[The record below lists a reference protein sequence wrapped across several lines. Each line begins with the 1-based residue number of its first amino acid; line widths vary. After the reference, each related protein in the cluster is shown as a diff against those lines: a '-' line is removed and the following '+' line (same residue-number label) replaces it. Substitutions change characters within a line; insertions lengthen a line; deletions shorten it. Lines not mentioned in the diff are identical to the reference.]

1 MCISIYDY
9 IFKEIIMTRISILDK
24 DRCQPK
30 KCDYLCIN
38 YCPGVR
44 MDEDTIVID
53 EDTKKP
59 LISEELCEGCGI
71 CTNRCPFD
79 AITII
84 NLPEAAGEPIHRF
97 GQNQFELFG
106 LPSLEEGTV
115 LGLLGQNGIGKSTIM
130 NILSGNL
137 IPNFGDFENTPE
149 NWDNVIEYYKGS
161 ALQKYFQDLSE
172 GNIKTILKPQM
183 VDKLPKVVKGKV
195 KDLLTN
201 VNERDKLDYVT
212 KELQLENVL
221 DRKMENLSG
230 GELQRVAIAATV
242 LREGDFYYFDEP
254 TSWLDVSQ
262 RLNAVKVIRSLAEE
276 GKSVLVIEH
285 DLATLDALSDNIHI
299 LYGTPGG
306 YGVVSGR
313 KGVRLGINAYIK
325 GFLAE
330 ENVRIRRNPIEFTI
344 RPPTPEDEGDSLAS
358 YSDLSKDYDGFKLSA
373 DEGEIFY
380 DEIVTAFGSNG
391 IGKTTFAKML
401 AGVEEPTTGEVD
413 EEVEIAYKPQYIV
426 TNFEGTVSDFLYMN
440 APSFGSK
447 IFESEIMNPLTLNEM
462 LDKPVKGLSGGE
474 LQRLAI
480 AATLAKDAEIY
491 LFDEPTAFLDVEQ
504 RLIAARVIRKL
515 VESRNAA
522 SLIVDHDIVFIDY
535 ISDRAMVFDG
545 TPGLNGHA
553 SKPTDLRNA
562 MNEFLGNLNITFRRD
577 KETKRPRVNKLDSYK
592 DREQK
597 EKGEYYYLSD

>member
-1 MCISIYDY
+1 MS
-9 IFKEIIMTRISILDK
+9 RISILDK

-44 MDEDTIVID
+44 MGEDTIVID

-59 LISEELCEGCGI
+59 LISEQLCEGCGI
-71 CTNRCPFD
+71 CTNRCLFD
-79 AITII
+79 AISII
-84 NLPEAAGEPIHRF
+84 NLPEAIGEPIHRF

-115 LGLLGQNGIGKSTIM
+115 LGLLGPNGIGKSTIM

-137 IPNFGDFENTPE
+137 IPNFGDFETPQE
-149 NWDNVIEYYKGS
+149 NWEKVIEYYKGS
-161 ALQKYFQDLSE
+161 ALQTYFSKLSNGE
-172 GNIKTILKPQM
+172 IKAILKPQM
-183 VDKLPKVVKGKV
+183 VDQLPKVVKGKV
-195 KDLLTN
+195 KNLLEN
-201 VNERDKLDYVT
+201 VNERAKLEYVCQ
-212 KELQLENVL
+212 ELQLENVL
-221 DRKMENLSG
+221 NRKMENLSG

-262 RLNAVKVIRSLAEE
+262 RLNAVKVIRSLADE

-285 DLATLDALSDNIHI
+285 DLATLDALSDNVHI

-313 KGVRLGINAYIK
+313 KGVRIGINAYIN
-325 GFLAE
+325 GFLTE
-330 ENVRIRRNPIEFTI
+330 ENVRIRKNPIEFTI
-344 RPPTPEDEGDSLAS
+344 RPPTPEDEGEAIAS
-358 YSDLSKDYDGFKLSA
+358 YSNISKDYDGFKLSA
-373 DEGEIFY
+373 DAGDIFY

-401 AGVEEPTTGEVD
+401 AGVEKPTTGEVD
-413 EEVEIAYKPQYIV
+413 EEATIAYKPQYLISD
-426 TNFEGTVSDFLYMN
+426 FEGSVSDFLYMN
-440 APSFGSK
+440 APSYGSK
-447 IFESEIMNPLTLNEM
+447 IFESEIMTPFALEDM
-462 LDKPVKGLSGGE
+462 LEKQVSKLSGGE

-480 AATLAKDAEIY
+480 ATTLSKDAEIY

-504 RLIAARVIRKL
+504 RLIAAKVIRKM

-535 ISDRAMVFDG
+535 ISDRAMVFNG
-545 TPGLNGHA
+545 TPGLEGHA
-553 SKPTDLRNA
+553 SKPTDLRTS

-577 KETKRPRVNKLDSYK
+577 KETKRPRVNKLDSYL

>member
-1 MCISIYDY
+1 
-9 IFKEIIMTRISILDK
+9 MTRISILDK

-137 IPNFGDFENTPE
+137 IPNFGDFENAPE

-391 IGKTTFAKML
+391 IGKTTSAKML
-401 AGVEEPTTGEVD
+401 AGAEEPTTGEVD

>member
-1 MCISIYDY
+1 MS
-9 IFKEIIMTRISILDK
+9 RISILDK

-59 LISEELCEGCGI
+59 LISEQLCEGCGI

-79 AITII
+79 AISII
-84 NLPEAAGEPIHRF
+84 NLPEAVGEPIHRF

-115 LGLLGQNGIGKSTIM
+115 LGLLGPNGIGKSTIM

-137 IPNFGDFENTPE
+137 IPNFGDFENPQK
-149 NWDNVIEYYKGS
+149 NWEKVIEYYKGS
-161 ALQKYFQDLSE
+161 ALQSYFSKLSNGE
-172 GNIKTILKPQM
+172 IKAILKPQM
-183 VDKLPKVVKGKV
+183 VDQLPKVVKGKV
-195 KDLLTN
+195 KNLLEN
-201 VNERDKLDYVT
+201 VNERDKLEYVCE
-212 KELQLENVL
+212 ELQLENVL
-221 DRKMENLSG
+221 EREMENLSG

-285 DLATLDALSDNIHI
+285 DLATLDALSDNVHI

-313 KGVRLGINAYIK
+313 KGVRIGINAYIN
-325 GFLAE
+325 GFLTE
-330 ENVRIRRNPIEFTI
+330 ENVRIRKNPIEFTI
-344 RPPTPEDEGDSLAS
+344 RPPTPEDEGDAIAS
-358 YSDLSKDYDGFKLSA
+358 YSDISKEYDGFKLSA
-373 DEGEIFY
+373 DAGDIFY

-401 AGVEEPTTGEVD
+401 AGVEKPTTGEVD
-413 EEVEIAYKPQYIV
+413 EEATIAYKPQYLV
-426 TNFEGTVSDFLYMN
+426 SDFEGSVSDFLYMN
-440 APSFGSK
+440 APSYGSK
-447 IFESEIMNPLTLNEM
+447 IFESEIMTPFALEDM
-462 LDKPVKGLSGGE
+462 LEKQVSKLSGGE

-480 AATLAKDAEIY
+480 AATLSKDAEIY

-504 RLIAARVIRKL
+504 RLVAAKVIRKMI
-515 VESRNAA
+515 ESRNAA

-535 ISDRAMVFDG
+535 ISDRAMVFNG
-545 TPGLNGHA
+545 TPGLEGHA
-553 SKPTDLRNA
+553 SKPTDLRTS

-577 KETKRPRVNKLDSYK
+577 KETKRPRVNKLDSYL

>member
-1 MCISIYDY
+1 MS
-9 IFKEIIMTRISILDK
+9 RISILDK

-44 MDEDTIVID
+44 MGEDTIVID

-59 LISEELCEGCGI
+59 LISEQLCEGCGI
-71 CTNRCPFD
+71 CTNRCLFD
-79 AITII
+79 AISII
-84 NLPEAAGEPIHRF
+84 NLPEAVGEPIHRF

-106 LPSLEEGTV
+106 LPNLEEGTV
-115 LGLLGQNGIGKSTIM
+115 LGLLGPNGIGKSTIM

-137 IPNFGDFENTPE
+137 IPNFGDYENPQD

-161 ALQKYFQDLSE
+161 SLQTYFSNLAHGE
-172 GNIKTILKPQM
+172 IKAILKPQM
-183 VDKLPKVVKGKV
+183 VDQLPKVVKGKV
-195 KDLLTN
+195 KDLLQN
-201 VNERDKLDYVT
+201 VNERDKLEYVCH
-212 KELQLENVL
+212 ELQLENVL

-285 DLATLDALSDNIHI
+285 DLATLDALSDNVHI

-313 KGVRLGINAYIK
+313 KGVRIGINAYIN
-325 GFLAE
+325 GFLGE
-330 ENVRIRRNPIEFTI
+330 ENVRIRKNPIEFII
-344 RPPTPEDEGDSLAS
+344 RPPTPEDEGDALAS
-358 YSDLSKDYDGFKLSA
+358 YSDISKDYDGFKLSA
-373 DEGEIFY
+373 DAGDIFY

-401 AGVEEPTTGEVD
+401 AGVEKPTTGEVD
-413 EEVEIAYKPQYIV
+413 EEVTIAYKPQYLV
-426 TNFEGTVSDFLYMN
+426 SDFEGSVSDFLFMN
-440 APSFGSK
+440 APSYGSK
-447 IFESEIMNPLTLNEM
+447 IFESEIMTPFALEDM
-462 LDKPVKGLSGGE
+462 LEKQVSKLSGGE

-480 AATLAKDAEIY
+480 AATLSKDAEIY

-504 RLIAARVIRKL
+504 RLVAAKVIRKM

-535 ISDRAMVFDG
+535 ISDRAMVFNG
-545 TPGLNGHA
+545 TPGLEGHA
-553 SKPTDLRNA
+553 SKPTDLRSA

-577 KETKRPRVNKLDSYK
+577 KETKRPRVNKLDSYL

>member
-1 MCISIYDY
+1 
-9 IFKEIIMTRISILDK
+9 MTRISILDK
-24 DRCQPK
+24 EKCKPK
-30 KCDYLCIN
+30 KCEYLCIH

-79 AITII
+79 AISII

-106 LPSLEEGTV
+106 LPSLEAGSV
-115 LGLLGQNGIGKSTIM
+115 IGLLGPNGIGKSTIM
-130 NILSGNL
+130 NILSGSL
-137 IPNFGDFENTPE
+137 IPNFGDYETKPE
-149 NWDNVIEYYKGS
+149 NWDKVIDYYKGS
-161 ALQKYFQDLSE
+161 ALQKYFQDLSK

-262 RLNAVKVIRSLAEE
+262 RLNAVRVIRSLADE

-313 KGVRLGINAYIK
+313 KGVRLGINAYIN
-325 GFLAE
+325 GFLSE

-344 RPPTPEDEGDSLAS
+344 RPPTPEDEGDAIAS
-358 YSDLSKDYDGFKLSA
+358 YSDLSKEYDGFTITAES
-373 DEGEIFY
+373 GEIFY

-401 AGVEEPTTGEVD
+401 AGVEKPTKGNVD
-413 EEVEIAYKPQYIV
+413 EEVSIAYKPQYIV
-426 TNFEGTVSDFLYMN
+426 TNFEGSVSDFLYMN
-440 APSFGSK
+440 APSYGSK
-447 IFESEIMNPLTLNEM
+447 IFESEIMIPLALKDM

-480 AATLAKDAEIY
+480 AATLSKDAEIY

-504 RLIAARVIRKL
+504 RLIAARVIRKM
-515 VESRNAA
+515 VESKNAA
-522 SLIVDHDIVFIDY
+522 SLID
-535 ISDRAMVFDG
+535 
-545 TPGLNGHA
+545 
-553 SKPTDLRNA
+553 
-562 MNEFLGNLNITFRRD
+562 
-577 KETKRPRVNKLDSYK
+577 
-592 DREQK
+592 
-597 EKGEYYYLSD
+597 

>member
-1 MCISIYDY
+1 
-9 IFKEIIMTRISILDK
+9 MTRISILDK

-53 EDTKKP
+53 ENTKKP
-59 LISEELCEGCGI
+59 LISEQLCEGCGI

-79 AITII
+79 AIHII
-84 NLPEAAGEPIHRF
+84 NLPEAIGEPIHRF

-106 LPSLEEGTV
+106 LPNLEKGSV

-130 NILSGNL
+130 NILTGNL
-137 IPNFGDFENTPE
+137 IPNFGDWENPVN
-149 NWDNVIEYYKGS
+149 NWDRVIEYYKGS
-161 ALQKYFQDLSE
+161 ALQNYFKQLANGE
-172 GNIKTILKPQM
+172 IKTILKPQM
-183 VDKLPKVVKGKV
+183 VDKLPKVVKGNVRNLLENVDEKDKFDYV
-195 KDLLTN
+195 CEELDLL
-201 VNERDKLDYVT
+201 
-212 KELQLENVL
+212 NVL
-221 DRKMENLSG
+221 DRKIENLSG

-262 RLNAVKVIRSLAEE
+262 RLNAVRVIRSLAEE

-299 LYGTPGG
+299 LYGSPGG

-330 ENVRIRRNPIEFTI
+330 ENVRIRKNPIEFTI
-344 RPPTPEDEGDSLAS
+344 RPPTPEDEGDPLAS
-358 YSDLSKDYDGFKLSA
+358 YTDLNKDYDGFKLSVDA
-373 DEGEIFY
+373 GDIFY

-401 AGVEEPTTGEVD
+401 AGVEKPTTGKVN
-413 EEVEIAYKPQYIV
+413 EEVIIAYKPQYIV
-426 TNFEGTVSDFLYMN
+426 TNFEGSVNDYLYMN
-440 APSFGSK
+440 APSYGSK
-447 IFESEIMNPLTLNEM
+447 IFESEIMIPLNLEAI
-462 LDKPVKGLSGGE
+462 LDKAVKSLSGGE
-474 LQRLAI
+474 LQRLSI
-480 AATLAKDAEIY
+480 AATLSKNAEIY

-504 RLIAARVIRKL
+504 RLTAARVIRKI
-515 VESRNAA
+515 VESKNAA

-545 TPGLNGHA
+545 TPGLEGHA
-553 SKPTDLRNA
+553 SKPTDLRTS
-562 MNEFLGNLNITFRRD
+562 MNEFLENLNITFRRD
-577 KETKRPRVNKLDSYK
+577 KETKRPRVNKLDSYL

>member
-1 MCISIYDY
+1 MS
-9 IFKEIIMTRISILDK
+9 RISILDK

-44 MDEDTIVID
+44 MGEDTIVID

-59 LISEELCEGCGI
+59 LISEQLCEGCGI
-71 CTNRCPFD
+71 CTNRCLFD
-79 AITII
+79 AISII
-84 NLPEAAGEPIHRF
+84 NLPEAVGEPIHRF

-106 LPSLEEGTV
+106 LPNLEEGTV
-115 LGLLGQNGIGKSTIM
+115 LGLLGPNGIGKSTIM

-137 IPNFGDFENTPE
+137 IPNFGDYENPQD

-161 ALQKYFQDLSE
+161 SLQTYFSNLANGE
-172 GNIKTILKPQM
+172 IKAILKPQM
-183 VDKLPKVVKGKV
+183 VDQLPKVVKGKV
-195 KDLLTN
+195 KDLLQN
-201 VNERDKLDYVT
+201 VNERDKLEYVCH
-212 KELQLENVL
+212 ELQLENVL

-285 DLATLDALSDNIHI
+285 DLATLDALSDNVHI

-313 KGVRLGINAYIK
+313 KGVRIGINAYIN
-325 GFLAE
+325 GFLGE
-330 ENVRIRRNPIEFTI
+330 ENVRIRKNPIEFII
-344 RPPTPEDEGDSLAS
+344 RPPTPEDEGDALAS
-358 YSDLSKDYDGFKLSA
+358 YSDISKDYDGFKLSA
-373 DEGEIFY
+373 DAGDIFY
-380 DEIVTAFGSNG
+380 YEIVTAFGSNG

-401 AGVEEPTTGEVD
+401 AGVEKPTTGEVD
-413 EEVEIAYKPQYIV
+413 EEVTIAYKPQYLV
-426 TNFEGTVSDFLYMN
+426 SDFEGSVSDFLFMN
-440 APSFGSK
+440 APSYGSK
-447 IFESEIMNPLTLNEM
+447 IFESEIMTPFALEDM
-462 LDKPVKGLSGGE
+462 LEKQVSKLSGGE

-480 AATLAKDAEIY
+480 AATLSKDAEIY

-504 RLIAARVIRKL
+504 RLVAAKVIRKM

-535 ISDRAMVFDG
+535 ISDRAMVFNG
-545 TPGLNGHA
+545 TPGLEGHA
-553 SKPTDLRNA
+553 SKPTDLRSA

-577 KETKRPRVNKLDSYK
+577 KETKRPRVNKLDSYL

>member
-1 MCISIYDY
+1 
-9 IFKEIIMTRISILDK
+9 
-24 DRCQPK
+24 
-30 KCDYLCIN
+30 
-38 YCPGVR
+38 

-59 LISEELCEGCGI
+59 LISEQLCEGCGI

-79 AITII
+79 AISII
-84 NLPEAAGEPIHRF
+84 NLPEAVGEPIHRF

-115 LGLLGQNGIGKSTIM
+115 LGLLGPNGIGKSTIM

-137 IPNFGDFENTPE
+137 IPNFGDFENPQE
-149 NWDNVIEYYKGS
+149 NWEKVIEYYKGS
-161 ALQKYFQDLSE
+161 ALQSYFSKLSNGE
-172 GNIKTILKPQM
+172 IKAILKPQM
-183 VDKLPKVVKGKV
+183 VDQLPKVVKGKV
-195 KDLLTN
+195 KNLLEN
-201 VNERDKLDYVT
+201 VNERDKLEYVCQ
-212 KELQLENVL
+212 ELQLENVL
-221 DRKMENLSG
+221 EREMENLSG

-285 DLATLDALSDNIHI
+285 DLATLDALSDNVHI

-313 KGVRLGINAYIK
+313 KGVRIGINAYIN
-325 GFLAE
+325 GFLTE
-330 ENVRIRRNPIEFTI
+330 ENVRIRKNPIEFTI
-344 RPPTPEDEGDSLAS
+344 RPPTPEDEGDAIAS
-358 YSDLSKDYDGFKLSA
+358 YSDISKDYDGFKLSA
-373 DEGEIFY
+373 DAGDIFY

-401 AGVEEPTTGEVD
+401 AGVEKPTTGEVD
-413 EEVEIAYKPQYIV
+413 EEATIAYKPQYLV
-426 TNFEGTVSDFLYMN
+426 SDFEGSVSDFLYMN
-440 APSFGSK
+440 APSYGSK
-447 IFESEIMNPLTLNEM
+447 IFESEIMTPFALEDM
-462 LDKPVKGLSGGE
+462 LEKQVSKLSGGE

-480 AATLAKDAEIY
+480 AATLSKDAEIY

-504 RLIAARVIRKL
+504 RLVAAKVIRKMI
-515 VESRNAA
+515 ESRNAA

-535 ISDRAMVFDG
+535 ISDRAMVFNG
-545 TPGLNGHA
+545 TPGLEGHA
-553 SKPTDLRNA
+553 SKPTDLRTS

-577 KETKRPRVNKLDSYK
+577 KETKRPRVNKLDSYL

>member
-1 MCISIYDY
+1 M
-9 IFKEIIMTRISILDK
+9 
-24 DRCQPK
+24 
-30 KCDYLCIN
+30 
-38 YCPGVR
+38 
-44 MDEDTIVID
+44 
-53 EDTKKP
+53 
-59 LISEELCEGCGI
+59 
-71 CTNRCPFD
+71 
-79 AITII
+79 
-84 NLPEAAGEPIHRF
+84 
-97 GQNQFELFG
+97 
-106 LPSLEEGTV
+106 
-115 LGLLGQNGIGKSTIM
+115 LGQNGIGKSTIM

-137 IPNFGDFENTPE
+137 IPNFGDFENPPE
-149 NWDNVIEYYKGS
+149 NWDAVIDYYKGS

-344 RPPTPEDEGDSLAS
+344 RPPTPEDEGDTLAS
-358 YSDLSKDYDGFKLSA
+358 YTDLSKDYEGFKITA

-401 AGVEEPTTGEVD
+401 AGEEEPTTGEVD

-447 IFESEIMNPLTLNEM
+447 IFESEIMKPLSLTDM

-480 AATLAKDAEIY
+480 AATLSKDAEIY

-504 RLIAARVIRKL
+504 RLIAARVIRKM

-545 TPGLNGHA
+545 NPGLNGHA
-553 SKPTDLRNA
+553 SKPTDLRSA
-562 MNEFLGNLNITFRRD
+562 MNDFLGNLNITFRRD

>member
-1 MCISIYDY
+1 MS
-9 IFKEIIMTRISILDK
+9 RISILDK

-30 KCDYLCIN
+30 KCDYLCIH

-59 LISEELCEGCGI
+59 LISEQLCEGCGI

-79 AITII
+79 AISII
-84 NLPEAAGEPIHRF
+84 NLPEAVGEPIHRF

-115 LGLLGQNGIGKSTIM
+115 LGLLGPNGIGKSTIM

-137 IPNFGDFENTPE
+137 IPNFGDFENPQE
-149 NWDNVIEYYKGS
+149 NWEKVIEYYKGS
-161 ALQKYFQDLSE
+161 ALQSYFSKLSNGE
-172 GNIKTILKPQM
+172 IKAILKPQM
-183 VDKLPKVVKGKV
+183 VDQLPKVVKGKV
-195 KDLLTN
+195 KNLLEN
-201 VNERDKLDYVT
+201 VNERDKLEYVCQ
-212 KELQLENVL
+212 ELQLENVL
-221 DRKMENLSG
+221 EREMENLSG

-285 DLATLDALSDNIHI
+285 DLATLDALSDNVHI

-313 KGVRLGINAYIK
+313 KGVRIGINAYIN
-325 GFLAE
+325 GFLTE
-330 ENVRIRRNPIEFTI
+330 ENVRIRKNPIEFTI
-344 RPPTPEDEGDSLAS
+344 RPPTPEDEGDAIAS
-358 YSDLSKDYDGFKLSA
+358 YSDISKDYDGFKLSA
-373 DEGEIFY
+373 DAGDIFY

-401 AGVEEPTTGEVD
+401 AGVEKPTTGEVD
-413 EEVEIAYKPQYIV
+413 EEATIAYKPQYLV
-426 TNFEGTVSDFLYMN
+426 SDFEGSVSDFLYMN
-440 APSFGSK
+440 APSYGSK
-447 IFESEIMNPLTLNEM
+447 IFESEIMTPFALEDM
-462 LDKPVKGLSGGE
+462 LEKQVSKLSGGE

-480 AATLAKDAEIY
+480 AATLSKDAEIY

-504 RLIAARVIRKL
+504 RLVAAKVIRKMI
-515 VESRNAA
+515 ESRNAA

-535 ISDRAMVFDG
+535 ISDRAMVFNG
-545 TPGLNGHA
+545 TPGLEGHA
-553 SKPTDLRNA
+553 SKPTDLRTS

-577 KETKRPRVNKLDSYK
+577 KETKRPRVNKLDSYL

>member
-1 MCISIYDY
+1 
-9 IFKEIIMTRISILDK
+9 MTRISILDK

-53 EDTKKP
+53 ENTKKP
-59 LISEELCEGCGI
+59 LISEQLCEGCGI

-79 AITII
+79 AIHII
-84 NLPEAAGEPIHRF
+84 NLPEAIGEPIHRF

-106 LPSLEEGTV
+106 LPNLEKGSV

-130 NILSGNL
+130 NILTGNL
-137 IPNFGDFENTPE
+137 IPNFGDWENPVN
-149 NWDNVIEYYKGS
+149 NWDRVIEYYKGS
-161 ALQKYFQDLSE
+161 ALQNYFKQLANGE
-172 GNIKTILKPQM
+172 IKTILKPQM
-183 VDKLPKVVKGKV
+183 VDKLPKVVKGNVRNLLENVDEKNKFDYV
-195 KDLLTN
+195 CEELDLL
-201 VNERDKLDYVT
+201 
-212 KELQLENVL
+212 NVL
-221 DRKMENLSG
+221 DRKIENLSG

-262 RLNAVKVIRSLAEE
+262 RLNAVRVIRSLAEE

-299 LYGTPGG
+299 LYGSPGG

-330 ENVRIRRNPIEFTI
+330 ENVRIRKNPIEFTI
-344 RPPTPEDEGDSLAS
+344 RPPTPEDEGDPLAS
-358 YSDLSKDYDGFKLSA
+358 YTDLNKDYDGFKLSVDA
-373 DEGEIFY
+373 GDIFY

-401 AGVEEPTTGEVD
+401 AGVEKPTTGKVN
-413 EEVEIAYKPQYIV
+413 EEVIIAYKPQYIV
-426 TNFEGTVSDFLYMN
+426 TNFEGSVNDYLYMN
-440 APSFGSK
+440 APSYGSK
-447 IFESEIMNPLTLNEM
+447 IFESEIMIPFNLEAI
-462 LDKPVKGLSGGE
+462 LDKAVKSLSGGE
-474 LQRLAI
+474 LQRLSI
-480 AATLAKDAEIY
+480 AATLSKDAEIY

-504 RLIAARVIRKL
+504 RLTAARVIRKI
-515 VESRNAA
+515 VESKNAA

-545 TPGLNGHA
+545 TPGLEGHA
-553 SKPTDLRNA
+553 SKPTDLRTS
-562 MNEFLGNLNITFRRD
+562 MNEFLELSRD
-577 KETKRPRVNKLDSYK
+577 RKSVV
-592 DREQK
+592 
-597 EKGEYYYLSD
+597 

>member
-1 MCISIYDY
+1 MS
-9 IFKEIIMTRISILDK
+9 RISILDK

-59 LISEELCEGCGI
+59 LISEQLCEGCGI

-79 AITII
+79 AISII
-84 NLPEAAGEPIHRF
+84 NLPEAVGEPIHRF

-115 LGLLGQNGIGKSTIM
+115 LGLLGPNGIGKSTIM

-137 IPNFGDFENTPE
+137 IPNFGDFENPQE
-149 NWDNVIEYYKGS
+149 NWEKVIEYYKGS
-161 ALQKYFQDLSE
+161 ALQSYFSKLSNGE
-172 GNIKTILKPQM
+172 IKAILKPQM
-183 VDKLPKVVKGKV
+183 VDQLPKVVKGKV
-195 KDLLTN
+195 KNLLEN
-201 VNERDKLDYVT
+201 VNERDKLEYVCQ
-212 KELQLENVL
+212 ELQLENVL
-221 DRKMENLSG
+221 EREMENLSG

-285 DLATLDALSDNIHI
+285 DLATLDALSDNVHI

-313 KGVRLGINAYIK
+313 KGVRIGINAYIN
-325 GFLAE
+325 GFLTE
-330 ENVRIRRNPIEFTI
+330 ENVRIRKNPIEFTI
-344 RPPTPEDEGDSLAS
+344 RPPTPEDEGDAIAS
-358 YSDLSKDYDGFKLSA
+358 YSDISKDYDGFKLSA
-373 DEGEIFY
+373 DAGDIFY

-401 AGVEEPTTGEVD
+401 AGVEKPTTGEVD
-413 EEVEIAYKPQYIV
+413 EEATIAYKPQYLV
-426 TNFEGTVSDFLYMN
+426 SDFEGSVSDFLYMN
-440 APSFGSK
+440 APSYGSK
-447 IFESEIMNPLTLNEM
+447 IFESEIMTPFALEDM
-462 LDKPVKGLSGGE
+462 LEKQVSKLSGGE

-480 AATLAKDAEIY
+480 AATLSKDAEIY

-504 RLIAARVIRKL
+504 RLVAAKVIRKMI
-515 VESRNAA
+515 ESRNAA

-535 ISDRAMVFDG
+535 ISDRAMVFNG
-545 TPGLNGHA
+545 TPGLEGHA
-553 SKPTDLRNA
+553 SKPTDLRTS

-577 KETKRPRVNKLDSYK
+577 KETKRPRVNKLDSYL

-597 EKGEYYYLSD
+597 EKGEYYYLYD

>member
-1 MCISIYDY
+1 MS
-9 IFKEIIMTRISILDK
+9 RISILDK

-44 MDEDTIVID
+44 MGEDTIVID

-59 LISEELCEGCGI
+59 LISEQLCEGCGI
-71 CTNRCPFD
+71 CTNRCLFD
-79 AITII
+79 AISII
-84 NLPEAAGEPIHRF
+84 NLPEAVGEPIHRF

-106 LPSLEEGTV
+106 LPNLEEGTV
-115 LGLLGQNGIGKSTIM
+115 LGLLGPNGIGKSTIM

-137 IPNFGDFENTPE
+137 IPNFGDYENPQD

-161 ALQKYFQDLSE
+161 SLQTYFSNLANGE
-172 GNIKTILKPQM
+172 IKAILKPQM
-183 VDKLPKVVKGKV
+183 VDQLPKVVKGKV
-195 KDLLTN
+195 KDLLQN
-201 VNERDKLDYVT
+201 VNERDKLEYVCH
-212 KELQLENVL
+212 ELQLENVL

-285 DLATLDALSDNIHI
+285 DLATLDALSDNVHI

-313 KGVRLGINAYIK
+313 KGVRIGINAYIN

-330 ENVRIRRNPIEFTI
+330 ENVRIRKNPIEFII
-344 RPPTPEDEGDSLAS
+344 RPPTPEDEGDALAS
-358 YSDLSKDYDGFKLSA
+358 YSDISKDYDGFKLSA
-373 DEGEIFY
+373 DAGDIFY

-401 AGVEEPTTGEVD
+401 AGVEKPTTGEVD
-413 EEVEIAYKPQYIV
+413 EEVTIAYKPQYLV
-426 TNFEGTVSDFLYMN
+426 SDFEGSVSDFLFMN
-440 APSFGSK
+440 APSYGSK
-447 IFESEIMNPLTLNEM
+447 IFESEIMTPFALEDM
-462 LDKPVKGLSGGE
+462 LEKQVSKLSGGE

-480 AATLAKDAEIY
+480 AATLSKDAEIY

-504 RLIAARVIRKL
+504 RLVAAKVIRKM

-535 ISDRAMVFDG
+535 ISDRAMVFNG
-545 TPGLNGHA
+545 TPGLEGHA
-553 SKPTDLRNA
+553 SKPTDLRSA

-577 KETKRPRVNKLDSYK
+577 KETKRPRVNKLDSYL

>member
-1 MCISIYDY
+1 MS
-9 IFKEIIMTRISILDK
+9 RISILDK
-24 DRCQPK
+24 DKCKPK
-30 KCDYLCIN
+30 KCDYLCIS

-59 LISEELCEGCGI
+59 LISENLCEGCGI

-79 AITII
+79 AISII
-84 NLPEAAGEPIHRF
+84 NLPEAVGEPVHRF

-106 LPSLEEGTV
+106 LPTLEEGSV
-115 LGLLGQNGIGKSTIM
+115 LGLLGPNGIGKSTIM
-130 NILSGNL
+130 NILSGTL
-137 IPNFGDFENTPE
+137 IPNFGDYENPQD
-149 NWDNVIEYYKGS
+149 NWDEVIKYYKGTH
-161 ALQKYFQDLSE
+161 LQNYFDKLSNGE
-172 GNIKTILKPQM
+172 IKAILKPQM
-183 VDKLPKVVKGKV
+183 VDQLPKVVKGKV
-195 KDLLTN
+195 KDLLEN
-201 VNERDKLDYVT
+201 VNERDRLDYVCR
-212 KELQLENVL
+212 ELQLENVL
-221 DRKMENLSG
+221 ERKMENLSG

-276 GKSVLVIEH
+276 KKSVLVIEH
-285 DLATLDALSDNIHI
+285 DLATLDALSDNVHI
-299 LYGTPGG
+299 LYGAPGG

-313 KGVRLGINAYIK
+313 KGVRLGINAYIN
-325 GFLAE
+325 GFLSE

-344 RPPTPEDEGDSLAS
+344 RPPTPEDEGDPIAS

-373 DEGEIFY
+373 DAGDIFY

-401 AGVEEPTTGEVD
+401 AGVEKPSDGEVD
-413 EEVEIAYKPQYIV
+413 GEVTIAYKPQYLV
-426 TNFEGTVSDFLYMN
+426 NNFEGSVSDFLYMN
-440 APSFGSK
+440 TPSYGSK
-447 IFESEIMNPLTLNEM
+447 IFESEIMTPFALGDM
-462 LDKPVKGLSGGE
+462 LDKKVKKLSGGE

-480 AATLAKDAEIY
+480 AATLSKDAEIY

-504 RLIAARVIRKL
+504 RLIAARVIRKM

-545 TPGLNGHA
+545 TPGLEGHA
-553 SKPTDLRNA
+553 SKPTDLRTS

-577 KETKRPRVNKLDSYK
+577 KETKRPRVNKLDSYL

>member
-1 MCISIYDY
+1 
-9 IFKEIIMTRISILDK
+9 MTRISILDK

-59 LISEELCEGCGI
+59 LISEQLCEGCGI

-79 AITII
+79 AISII
-84 NLPEAAGEPIHRF
+84 NLPEAVGEPIHRF

-106 LPSLEEGTV
+106 LPNLEGGTV
-115 LGLLGQNGIGKSTIM
+115 LGLLGPNGIGKSTIM

-137 IPNFGDFENTPE
+137 IPNFGDFENPQK
-149 NWDNVIEYYKGS
+149 NWDKVIEYYKGS
-161 ALQKYFQDLSE
+161 ALQSYFSKLSNGE
-172 GNIKTILKPQM
+172 IKAILKPQM
-183 VDKLPKVVKGKV
+183 VDQLPKVVKGKV
-195 KDLLTN
+195 KDLLEN
-201 VNERDKLDYVT
+201 VNERGKLDYVCT
-212 KELQLENVL
+212 ELQLENVL

-285 DLATLDALSDNIHI
+285 DLATLDALSDNVHI

-313 KGVRLGINAYIK
+313 KGVRIGINAYIN
-325 GFLAE
+325 GFLTE

-344 RPPTPEDEGDSLAS
+344 RPPTPEDEGDALAS
-358 YSDLSKDYDGFKLSA
+358 YSDISKDYDGFKLSA
-373 DEGEIFY
+373 DAGDIFY

-401 AGVEEPTTGEVD
+401 AGVEKPTTGEVD
-413 EEVEIAYKPQYIV
+413 EEVTIAYKPQYLV
-426 TNFEGTVSDFLYMN
+426 SDFEGSVSDFLYMN
-440 APSFGSK
+440 APSYGSK
-447 IFESEIMNPLTLNEM
+447 IFESEIMIPFALDDM
-462 LDKPVKGLSGGE
+462 LEKQVSKLSGGE

-480 AATLAKDAEIY
+480 AATLSKDAEIY

-504 RLIAARVIRKL
+504 RLVAARVIRKM

-535 ISDRAMVFDG
+535 ISDRAMVFNG
-545 TPGLNGHA
+545 TPGLEGHA
-553 SKPTDLRNA
+553 SKPTDLRTS

-577 KETKRPRVNKLDSYK
+577 KETKRPRVNKLDSYL

>member
-1 MCISIYDY
+1 MS
-9 IFKEIIMTRISILDK
+9 RISILDK

-59 LISEELCEGCGI
+59 LISEQLCEGCGI

-79 AITII
+79 AISII
-84 NLPEAAGEPIHRF
+84 NLPEAVGEPIHRF

-115 LGLLGQNGIGKSTIM
+115 LGLLGPNGIGKSTIM

-137 IPNFGDFENTPE
+137 IPNFGDFENPQE
-149 NWDNVIEYYKGS
+149 NWEKVIEYYKGS
-161 ALQKYFQDLSE
+161 ALQSYFSKLSNGE
-172 GNIKTILKPQM
+172 IKAILKPQM
-183 VDKLPKVVKGKV
+183 VDQPPKVVKGKV
-195 KDLLTN
+195 KNLLEN
-201 VNERDKLDYVT
+201 VNERDKLEYVCQ
-212 KELQLENVL
+212 ELQLENVL
-221 DRKMENLSG
+221 EREMENLSG

-285 DLATLDALSDNIHI
+285 DLATLDALSDNVHI

-313 KGVRLGINAYIK
+313 KGVRIGINAYIN
-325 GFLAE
+325 GFLTE
-330 ENVRIRRNPIEFTI
+330 ENVRIRKNPIEFTI
-344 RPPTPEDEGDSLAS
+344 RPPTPEDEGDAIAS
-358 YSDLSKDYDGFKLSA
+358 YSDISKDYGGFKLSA
-373 DEGEIFY
+373 DAGDIFY

-401 AGVEEPTTGEVD
+401 AGVEKPTTGEVD
-413 EEVEIAYKPQYIV
+413 EEATIAYKPQYLV
-426 TNFEGTVSDFLYMN
+426 SDFEGSVSDFLYMN
-440 APSFGSK
+440 APSYGSK
-447 IFESEIMNPLTLNEM
+447 IFESEIMTPFALEDM
-462 LDKPVKGLSGGE
+462 LEKQVSKLSGGE

-480 AATLAKDAEIY
+480 AATLSKDAEIY

-504 RLIAARVIRKL
+504 RLVAAKVIRKMI
-515 VESRNAA
+515 ESRNAA

-535 ISDRAMVFDG
+535 ISDRAMVFNG
-545 TPGLNGHA
+545 TPGLEGHA
-553 SKPTDLRNA
+553 SKPTDLRTS

-577 KETKRPRVNKLDSYK
+577 KETKRPRVNKLDSYL

>member
-1 MCISIYDY
+1 
-9 IFKEIIMTRISILDK
+9 MTRISILDK

-30 KCDYLCIN
+30 KCDYLCIH

-44 MDEDTIVID
+44 MDEDTIVVD

-84 NLPEAAGEPIHRF
+84 NLPEAAGDPIHRF

-106 LPSLEEGTV
+106 LPTLEEGTV
-115 LGLLGQNGIGKSTIM
+115 LGLLGPNGIGKSTIM
-130 NILSGNL
+130 NILAGNL
-137 IPNFGDFENTPE
+137 IPNFGDYENPQE
-149 NWDNVIEYYKGS
+149 NWDKVIEHYKGS
-161 ALQKYFQDLSE
+161 ALQKYFTSLSE
-172 GNIKTILKPQM
+172 GNIKTIMKPQM

-195 KDLLTN
+195 LDLLSN
-201 VNERDKLDYVT
+201 VNERDRLDYVT

-221 DRKMENLSG
+221 DRKIENLSG

-262 RLNAVKVIRSLAEE
+262 RLNAVRVIRSLAEE

-285 DLATLDALSDNIHI
+285 DLATLDALSDNVHI
-299 LYGTPGG
+299 LYGEPGG

-313 KGVRLGINAYIK
+313 KGVRIGINAYIN

-330 ENVRIRRNPIEFTI
+330 ENVRIRRNPIEFAI
-344 RPPTPEDEGDSLAS
+344 RPPTPEDEGDAIAS
-358 YSDLSKDYDGFKLSA
+358 YSDLSKEYDGFSLTA
-373 DEGEIFY
+373 DAGEIFY

-401 AGVEEPTTGEVD
+401 AGVEKPTTGEVD
-413 EEVEIAYKPQYIV
+413 EEVAIAYKPQYIV
-426 TNFEGTVSDFLYMN
+426 TNFEGSVSDFLYMN

-447 IFESEIMNPLTLNEM
+447 IFESEIMNPLSLKDM

-480 AATLAKDAEIY
+480 AATLSKDAEIY

-504 RLIAARVIRKL
+504 RLIAARVIRKMI
-515 VESRNAA
+515 ESRNAA

-535 ISDRAMVFDG
+535 ISDRAMVFNG
-545 TPGLNGHA
+545 EPGLNGHA

>member
-1 MCISIYDY
+1 MS
-9 IFKEIIMTRISILDK
+9 RISILDK
-24 DRCQPK
+24 DKCQPK
-30 KCDYLCIN
+30 KCNYVCID

-53 EDTKKP
+53 ENTKKP
-59 LISEELCEGCGI
+59 LISEQLCEGCGI
-71 CTNRCPFD
+71 CTNRCPFG
-79 AITII
+79 AIHII
-84 NLPEAAGEPIHRF
+84 NLPEAIGDPIHRY

-106 LPSLEEGTV
+106 IPPIPESTV

-130 NILSGNL
+130 RILSGEL
-137 IPNFGDFENTPE
+137 IPNLGDWEKE
-149 NWDNVIEYYKGS
+149 DSWDEVINYYKGS
-161 ALQKYFQDLSE
+161 SLQNYFKSLSNGE
-172 GNIKTILKPQM
+172 IKTIHKPQM
-183 VDKLPKVVKGKV
+183 VDQLPKVVKGNVGNLLSNVDETDKMDYV
-195 KDLLTN
+195 CEQLDLTN
-201 VNERDKLDYVT
+201 VLERDMK
-212 KELQLENVL
+212 
-221 DRKMENLSG
+221 NLSG
-230 GELQRVAIAATV
+230 GELQRVAIAATAV
-242 LREGDFYYFDEP
+242 KDADFYYFDEP

-299 LYGTPGG
+299 LYGQLGG
-306 YGVVSGR
+306 YGVVSQR
-313 KGVRLGINAYIK
+313 KGVRIGINAYIN

-330 ENVRIRRNPIEFTI
+330 ENVRIRRNPIEFSI
-344 RPPTPEDEGDSLAS
+344 RPPTPEDEGES
-358 YSDLSKDYDGFKLSA
+358 LSKYSNLNKEYESFTLTA
-373 DEGEIFY
+373 DEGEIFH

-401 AGVEEPTTGEVD
+401 AGVENPTTGEVD
-413 EEVEIAYKPQYIV
+413 EEVTIAYKPQYLV
-426 TNFEGTVSDFLYMN
+426 SNFEGTVQDYLFMN
-440 APSFGSK
+440 APTYGSN
-447 IFESEIMNPLTLNEM
+447 IFKSEIMNPFA
-462 LDKPVKGLSGGE
+462 LDDLLEKDVKSLSGGE

-480 AATLAKDAEIY
+480 ACTLSQDAEIY

-504 RLIAARVIRKL
+504 RLIAGRVIRKL

-535 ISDRAMVFDG
+535 ISDRAMVFNG

-562 MNEFLGNLNITFRRD
+562 MNEFLSNLNITFRRD
-577 KETKRPRVNKLDSYK
+577 KETKRPRVNKLDSYL

-597 EKGEYYYLSD
+597 EQGEYYYLKD

>member
-1 MCISIYDY
+1 MS
-9 IFKEIIMTRISILDK
+9 RISILDK

-44 MDEDTIVID
+44 MGEDTIVID

-59 LISEELCEGCGI
+59 LISEQLCEGCGI
-71 CTNRCPFD
+71 CTNRCLFD
-79 AITII
+79 AISII
-84 NLPEAAGEPIHRF
+84 NLPEAVGEPIHRF

-106 LPSLEEGTV
+106 LPTLEEGTV
-115 LGLLGQNGIGKSTIM
+115 LGLLGPNGIGKSTIM
-130 NILSGNL
+130 NILSGNI
-137 IPNFGDFENTPE
+137 IPNFGDYENPQE
-149 NWDNVIEYYKGS
+149 NWDKVIEYYKGS
-161 ALQKYFQDLSE
+161 SLQTYFSNLANGE
-172 GNIKTILKPQM
+172 IKAILKPQM
-183 VDKLPKVVKGKV
+183 VDQLPKVVKGKV
-195 KDLLTN
+195 KDLLQN
-201 VNERDKLDYVT
+201 VNERDKLEYVCH
-212 KELQLENVL
+212 ELQLENVL

-313 KGVRLGINAYIK
+313 KGVRIGINAYIN

-330 ENVRIRRNPIEFTI
+330 ENVRIRRNPIEFII
-344 RPPTPEDEGDSLAS
+344 RPPTPEDEGDALAS
-358 YSDLSKDYDGFKLSA
+358 YSDISKDYDGFKLSA
-373 DEGEIFY
+373 DAGDIFY

-401 AGVEEPTTGEVD
+401 AGVEKPTTGEVD
-413 EEVEIAYKPQYIV
+413 EEVTIAYKPQYLV
-426 TNFEGTVSDFLYMN
+426 SDFEGSVSDFLFMN
-440 APSFGSK
+440 APSYGSK
-447 IFESEIMNPLTLNEM
+447 IFESEIMTPFALEDM
-462 LDKPVKGLSGGE
+462 LEKQVSKLSGGE

-480 AATLAKDAEIY
+480 AATLSKDAEIY

-504 RLIAARVIRKL
+504 RLVAAKVIRKMI
-515 VESRNAA
+515 ESRNAA

-535 ISDRAMVFDG
+535 ISDRAMVFNG
-545 TPGLNGHA
+545 TPGLEGHA
-553 SKPTDLRNA
+553 SKPTDLRSA

-577 KETKRPRVNKLDSYK
+577 KETKRPRVNKLDSYL

>member
-1 MCISIYDY
+1 MS
-9 IFKEIIMTRISILDK
+9 RISILDK

-30 KCDYLCIN
+30 KCDYLCIH

-53 EDTKKP
+53 EDSKKP

-84 NLPEAAGEPIHRF
+84 NLPEAAGDPIHRF

-106 LPSLEEGTV
+106 LPTLEDGTV
-115 LGLLGQNGIGKSTIM
+115 LGLLGPNGIGKSTIM
-130 NILSGNL
+130 NILSGSL
-137 IPNFGDFENTPE
+137 IPNFGDYENKPE
-149 NWDNVIEYYKGS
+149 NWDAVIEYYKGS
-161 ALQKYFQDLSE
+161 SLQKYFQDLSE

-195 KDLLTN
+195 RDLLTN

-212 KELQLENVL
+212 EELQLENVL

-276 GKSVLVIEH
+276 GKSILVIEH

-299 LYGTPGG
+299 LYGQPGG
-306 YGVVSGR
+306 YGVVSGK
-313 KGVRLGINAYIK
+313 KGVRLGINAYIN

-344 RPPTPEDEGDSLAS
+344 RPPTPEDEGDALAS
-358 YSDLSKDYDGFKLSA
+358 YSDLSKDYDGFSLTA
-373 DEGEIFY
+373 DAGEIFY

-401 AGVEEPTTGEVD
+401 AGVEEPTSGVVD
-413 EEVEIAYKPQYIV
+413 EEVAIAYKPQYIV
-426 TNFEGTVSDFLYMN
+426 SNFEGTVSDFLFMN

-447 IFESEIMNPLTLNEM
+447 IFESEIMKPLTLDEM

-480 AATLAKDAEIY
+480 AATLSKDAEIY

-504 RLIAARVIRKL
+504 RLIAARVIRKMI
-515 VESRNAA
+515 ESRNAA

>member
-1 MCISIYDY
+1 MS
-9 IFKEIIMTRISILDK
+9 RISILDK

-59 LISEELCEGCGI
+59 LISEQLCEGCGI

-79 AITII
+79 AISII
-84 NLPEAAGEPIHRF
+84 NLPEAVGEPIHRF

-115 LGLLGQNGIGKSTIM
+115 LGLLGPNGIGKSTIM

-137 IPNFGDFENTPE
+137 IPNFGDFENPQE
-149 NWDNVIEYYKGS
+149 NWEKVIEYYKGS
-161 ALQKYFQDLSE
+161 ALQSYFSKLSNGE
-172 GNIKTILKPQM
+172 IKAILKPQM
-183 VDKLPKVVKGKV
+183 VDQLPKVVKGKV
-195 KDLLTN
+195 KNLLEN
-201 VNERDKLDYVT
+201 VNERNKLEYVCQ
-212 KELQLENVL
+212 ELQLENVL
-221 DRKMENLSG
+221 EREMENLSG

-276 GKSVLVIEH
+276 GKS
-285 DLATLDALSDNIHI
+285 LATLDALSDNVHI

-313 KGVRLGINAYIK
+313 KGVRIGINAYIN
-325 GFLAE
+325 GFLTE
-330 ENVRIRRNPIEFTI
+330 ENVRIRKNPIEFTI
-344 RPPTPEDEGDSLAS
+344 RPPTPEDEGDAIAS
-358 YSDLSKDYDGFKLSA
+358 YSDISKDYDGFKLSA
-373 DEGEIFY
+373 DAGDIFY

-401 AGVEEPTTGEVD
+401 AGVEKPTTGEVD
-413 EEVEIAYKPQYIV
+413 EEATIAYKPQYLV
-426 TNFEGTVSDFLYMN
+426 SDFEGSVSDFLYMN
-440 APSFGSK
+440 APSYGSK
-447 IFESEIMNPLTLNEM
+447 IFESEIMTPFALEDM
-462 LDKPVKGLSGGE
+462 LEKQVSKLSGGE

-480 AATLAKDAEIY
+480 AATLSKDAEIY

-504 RLIAARVIRKL
+504 RLVAAKVIRKMI
-515 VESRNAA
+515 ESRNAA

-535 ISDRAMVFDG
+535 ISDRAMVFNG
-545 TPGLNGHA
+545 TPGLEGHA
-553 SKPTDLRNA
+553 SKPTDLRTS

-577 KETKRPRVNKLDSYK
+577 KETKRPRVNKLDSYL

>member
-1 MCISIYDY
+1 
-9 IFKEIIMTRISILDK
+9 
-24 DRCQPK
+24 
-30 KCDYLCIN
+30 
-38 YCPGVR
+38 
-44 MDEDTIVID
+44 
-53 EDTKKP
+53 
-59 LISEELCEGCGI
+59 
-71 CTNRCPFD
+71 
-79 AITII
+79 
-84 NLPEAAGEPIHRF
+84 
-97 GQNQFELFG
+97 
-106 LPSLEEGTV
+106 
-115 LGLLGQNGIGKSTIM
+115 
-130 NILSGNL
+130 
-137 IPNFGDFENTPE
+137 
-149 NWDNVIEYYKGS
+149 
-161 ALQKYFQDLSE
+161 
-172 GNIKTILKPQM
+172 M

-221 DRKMENLSG
+221 DRNMENLSG

-262 RLNAVKVIRSLAEE
+262 RLNAVKVIRSLADE

-285 DLATLDALSDNIHI
+285 DLATLDALSDNVHI
-299 LYGTPGG
+299 LYGSPGG

-313 KGVRLGINAYIK
+313 KGVRLGINAYIN

-330 ENVRIRRNPIEFTI
+330 ENVRIRKNPIEFTI
-344 RPPTPEDEGDSLAS
+344 RPPTPEDEGDPLAS

-373 DEGEIFY
+373 DEGEIYY

-391 IGKTTFAKML
+391 IGKTTFAKIL
-401 AGVEEPTTGEVD
+401 AGVDEPTSGEVD

-426 TNFEGTVSDFLYMN
+426 SDFEGSVSDFLYMN

-447 IFESEIMNPLTLNEM
+447 IFESEIMKPLALDEM

-480 AATLAKDAEIY
+480 AATLSKDAEIY

-504 RLIAARVIRKL
+504 RLVSARVIRKMI
-515 VESRNAA
+515 ESRNAA

-545 TPGLNGHA
+545 VPGLNGHA
-553 SKPTDLRNA
+553 SKPTDLRSA

>member
-1 MCISIYDY
+1 MS
-9 IFKEIIMTRISILDK
+9 RISILDK

-30 KCDYLCIN
+30 KCDYLCIS

-44 MDEDTIVID
+44 MDEDTIIID

-59 LISEELCEGCGI
+59 LISEQLCEGCGI

-79 AITII
+79 AINII
-84 NLPEAAGEPIHRF
+84 NLPEAVGEPIHRF

-106 LPSLEEGTV
+106 LPSLEEGSV
-115 LGLLGQNGIGKSTIM
+115 LGLLGPNGIGKSTIM

-137 IPNFGDFENTPE
+137 IPNFGDYKNPQE
-149 NWDNVIEYYKGS
+149 NWDKVIEHYKGS
-161 ALQKYFQDLSE
+161 ALQNYFFKLANNE
-172 GNIKTILKPQM
+172 IKAILKPQM
-183 VDKLPKVVKGKV
+183 VDQLPKVVKGKV
-195 KDLLTN
+195 RELLEN
-201 VNERDKLDYVT
+201 VNERDKLDYVCR
-212 KELQLENVL
+212 ELMLENVL

-242 LREGDFYYFDEP
+242 LRDGNFYYFDEP

-313 KGVRLGINAYIK
+313 KGVGIGINAYIN
-325 GFLAE
+325 GFLSE
-330 ENVRIRRNPIEFTI
+330 ENIRIRKNPIEFTI
-344 RPPTPEDEGDSLAS
+344 RPPTPEDEGDTLAS
-358 YSDLSKDYDGFKLSA
+358 YSDISKDYDGFKLSA
-373 DEGEIFY
+373 DAGDIFY
-380 DEIVTAFGSNG
+380 NEIITAFGSNG

-401 AGVEEPTTGEVD
+401 AGVEKPTEGKVD
-413 EEVEIAYKPQYIV
+413 EKVTIAYKPQYL
-426 TNFEGTVSDFLYMN
+426 VSDFEGSVSDYLYMN
-440 APSFGSK
+440 APSYGSK
-447 IFESEIMNPLTLNEM
+447 IFKSEIMTPFALEEM
-462 LDKPVKGLSGGE
+462 LEKQVNKLSGGE

-480 AATLAKDAEIY
+480 AATLSKDAEIY

-504 RLIAARVIRKL
+504 RLIAARVIRKM

-535 ISDRAMVFDG
+535 ISDRAMVFNG
-545 TPGLNGHA
+545 TPGLEGHA
-553 SKPTDLRNA
+553 SKPTDLRTS

-577 KETKRPRVNKLDSYK
+577 KETKRPRVNKLDSYL

>member
-1 MCISIYDY
+1 MS
-9 IFKEIIMTRISILDK
+9 RISILEK

-44 MDEDTIVID
+44 MDEDTIIID

-79 AITII
+79 AISII
-84 NLPEAAGEPIHRF
+84 NLPEAIGEPIHRF

-106 LPSLEEGTV
+106 LPSLEFGSV
-115 LGLLGQNGIGKSTIM
+115 LGLLGPNGIGKSTIM

-137 IPNFGDFENTPE
+137 IPNFGDFENPPK
-149 NWDNVIEYYKGS
+149 NWDKVIEYYKGS
-161 ALQKYFQDLSE
+161 SLQNYFKDLSQ

-183 VDKLPKVVKGKV
+183 VDQLPKVVKGKV
-195 KDLLTN
+195 RDLLN
-201 VNERDKLDYVT
+201 QVNERDKLEYVT
-212 KELQLENVL
+212 SELQLENVL

-262 RLNAVKVIRSLAEE
+262 RLNAVRVIRSLAEE

-285 DLATLDALSDNIHI
+285 DLATLDALSDNVHI
-299 LYGTPGG
+299 LYGSPGG

-313 KGVRLGINAYIK
+313 KGVRLGINAYIN

-344 RPPTPEDEGDSLAS
+344 RPPTPEDEGDALAS
-358 YSDLSKDYDGFKLSA
+358 YTDLSKDYDGFKLTA
-373 DEGEIFY
+373 DAGEIFY

-413 EEVEIAYKPQYIV
+413 EEVTIAYKPQYIV
-426 TNFEGTVSDFLYMN
+426 SDFEGSVSDFLYMN

-447 IFESEIMNPLTLNEM
+447 IFESEIMTPLTLDDM

-504 RLIAARVIRKL
+504 RLIAARVIRKM

-535 ISDRAMVFDG
+535 ISDRAMVFNG
-545 TPGLNGHA
+545 EPGLNGHA

-597 EKGEYYYLSD
+597 EKGEYYYISD

>member
-1 MCISIYDY
+1 MS
-9 IFKEIIMTRISILDK
+9 RISILDK

-30 KCDYLCIN
+30 KCDYLCIH

-53 EDTKKP
+53 EDSKKP

-84 NLPEAAGEPIHRF
+84 NLPEAAGDPIHRF

-106 LPSLEEGTV
+106 LPTLEEGTV
-115 LGLLGQNGIGKSTIM
+115 LGLLGPNGIGKSTIM
-130 NILSGNL
+130 NILSGSL
-137 IPNFGDFENTPE
+137 IPNFGDYENKPE
-149 NWDNVIEYYKGS
+149 NWDAVIEYYKGS
-161 ALQKYFQDLSE
+161 SLQKYFQDLSE

-195 KDLLTN
+195 RDLLTN
-201 VNERDKLDYVT
+201 VNERNKLDYVT
-212 KELQLENVL
+212 EELQLENVL

-299 LYGTPGG
+299 LYGQPGG
-306 YGVVSGR
+306 YGVVSGK
-313 KGVRLGINAYIK
+313 KGVRLGINAYIN

-344 RPPTPEDEGDSLAS
+344 RPPTPEDEGDALAS
-358 YSDLSKDYDGFKLSA
+358 YSDLSKDYDGFSLTA
-373 DEGEIFY
+373 DAGEIFY

-401 AGVEEPTTGEVD
+401 AGVEEPTSGEVD
-413 EEVEIAYKPQYIV
+413 EEVAIAYKPQYIV
-426 TNFEGTVSDFLYMN
+426 SNFEGTVSDFLFMN

-447 IFESEIMNPLTLNEM
+447 IFESEIMKPLTLDEM

-480 AATLAKDAEIY
+480 AATLSKDAEIY

-504 RLIAARVIRKL
+504 RLIAARVIRKMI
-515 VESRNAA
+515 ESRNAA